1 MASLRAIRVEGLHGV
16 SPAGTF
22 RSPDPPIPRSPD
34 PPIPRSPMPIRYLTS
49 GESHGPALV
58 GIVEGLPA
66 GVPVSPADLDE
77 HLARRWL
84 GFGRGGRA
92 KIERDRVRVR
102 AGVRFEHTMGS
113 PVALE
118 LENAAYERDRSG
130 WPEVM
135 AVEGTGDDVER
146 VSMPRPGHADLA
158 GAQKYGFDRAPRGPD
173 VRPVIDRSS
182 ARETAMRVAC
192 CSLARQLLRALG
204 IEVGSHVVRLGA
216 VGYDGVEAWRAARDR
231 LLADGGAR
239 ALYKAADASEV
250 RMLDDALSAR
260 AIEHIKETKK
270 AGDTLGGVYEVV
282 ATGVPVGLGSYVHW
296 DRRLDGRLAQAILSI
311 QAQKAV
317 EVGDGNE
324 AGWRPGSEVHDP
336 IAANAS
342 GGYGR
347 TSNNA
352 GGVEGGVSNGM
363 PIIVRGTMKPIPTL
377 IRPLG
382 SVDLAT
388 GTAEPTRYERSDVTS
403 VPAASTVAEATV
415 AWTLAEAL
423 LERYGADTFE
433 AVRGR
438 LEADRAAGLGASAA

>member
-1 MASLRAIRVEGLHGV
+1 
-16 SPAGTF
+16 
-22 RSPDPPIPRSPD
+22 
-34 PPIPRSPMPIRYLTS
+34 MPIRYLTS

-58 GIVEGLPA
+58 GIVEGMPA
-66 GVPVSPADLDE
+66 GVPIHPEAINE
-77 HLARRWL
+77 HLSRRWL
-84 GFGRGGRA
+84 GYGRGGRA
-92 KIERDRVRVR
+92 KFEHDRVNVQ
-102 AGVRFEHTMGS
+102 AGIRFEHTMGS
-113 PVALE
+113 PIALVV
-118 LENAAYERDRSG
+118 ENAAYEKDRSG
-130 WPEVM
+130 WPQVM
-135 AVEGTGDDVER
+135 SVEGEGAGIDKI
-146 VSMPRPGHADLA
+146 SMPRPGHADLA
-158 GAQKYGFDRAPRGPD
+158 GAQKYGFDREPRGPD

-192 CSLARQLLRALG
+192 CSVARQMLRALG

-216 VGYDGVEAWRAARDR
+216 VGYASSSDWQAARDA
-231 LLADGGAR
+231 LLAEGGAR
-239 ALYKAADASEV
+239 ALYEAADQSEV
-250 RMLDDALSAR
+250 RMLDADLSAQT
-260 AIEHIKETKK
+260 IDHINETKK

-282 ATGVPVGLGSYVHW
+282 VTGVPVGLGSYVHW

-336 IAANAS
+336 IVAS
-342 GGYGR
+342 SKGGYGR
-347 TSNNA
+347 TSNHA

-377 IRPLG
+377 IKPLG
-382 SVDLAT
+382 SVDMAT

-415 AWTLAEAL
+415 AWTIAEAL

-433 AVRGR
+433 ALRQRV
-438 LEADRAAGLGASAA
+438 EADRQAGLGAT

>member
-1 MASLRAIRVEGLHGV
+1 
-16 SPAGTF
+16 
-22 RSPDPPIPRSPD
+22 
-34 PPIPRSPMPIRYLTS
+34 MPIRYLTS

-66 GVPVSPADLDE
+66 GVPVRPADLNE
-77 HLARRWL
+77 HLSRRWL
-84 GFGRGGRA
+84 GYGRGGRA
-92 KIERDRVRVR
+92 KIETDRVSVQ
-102 AGVRFEHTMGS
+102 AGVRFEQTMGS
-113 PVALE
+113 PVALV
-118 LENAAYERDRSG
+118 LENAAFLRDRSG

-135 AVEGTGDDVER
+135 AVDGDGADIDR
-146 VSMPRPGHADLA
+146 ISMPRPGHADLA
-158 GAQKYGFDRAPRGPD
+158 GAQKYGFDREPRGPD

-192 CSLARQLLRALG
+192 CSVARQMLREVG

-216 VGYDGVEAWRAARDR
+216 VGYASLADWQDARDT
-231 LLADGGAR
+231 LLAEGGAR
-239 ALYKAADASEV
+239 RLYEAADASEV
-250 RMLDDALSAR
+250 RMLDDALTAD
-260 AIEHIKETKK
+260 AIEHIKATKK

-282 ATGVPVGLGSYVHW
+282 ATGVPVGLGSYVQW
-296 DRRLDGRLAQAILSI
+296 DRRLDGRLAQAVLSI

-336 IAANAS
+336 IVARSS

-347 TSNNA
+347 ASNHA

-363 PIIVRGTMKPIPTL
+363 PIVVRGTMKPIPTL
-377 IRPLG
+377 IKPLG

-433 AVRGR
+433 ALRERV
-438 LEADRAAGLGASAA
+438 EADRAAGLGAS